1 VINTRQV
8 LMDRFRPLKLLI
20 NKIGSLYV
28 SMLCKREYA
37 AQRFIEI
44 NERPIE
50 LAFLFRQLT
59 RIWPKT
65 VLDVGTGITAL
76 PHLMRNS
83 GFVVTAID
91 NIKDYWPYGMV
102 NRHYYVIN
110 DDITAP
116 RLQQKFDFISC
127 ISVIEHIV
135 DHESAI
141 KSMFSLLNP
150 GGSMVLTFPYNE
162 RRYVGNVYTLPDS
175 EVDDLPPF
183 ITQAFSRHELDRWL
197 HENNGT
203 LIEQEYWQFFTG
215 EYWTVG
221 KLVTPPEQVTVNELH
236 QVTCVLIRKN

>member
-1 VINTRQV
+1 
-8 LMDRFRPLKLLI
+8 MDRLRPLKLII

-28 SMLCKREYA
+28 SLLCRREFHS
-37 AQRFIEI
+37 QRFIEI

-59 RIWPKT
+59 RTWPKS
-65 VLDVGTGITAL
+65 VLDVGTGVTAL
-76 PHLMRNS
+76 PHLMRTC
-83 GFVVTAID
+83 GFVVSAID

-102 NRHYYVIN
+102 NRHYHVIN

-150 GGSMVLTFPYNE
+150 GGHLVLTFPYNE
-162 RRYVGNVYTLPDS
+162 EQYVENVYVLPGSGVKDI
-175 EVDDLPPF
+175 PAF
-183 ITQAFSRHELDRWL
+183 ITQVYSRREIDGWL
-197 HENNGT
+197 QKNNGT
-203 LIEQEYWQFFTG
+203 LVEQEYWQFYSG
-215 EYWTVG
+215 AYWTFG
-221 KLVTPPEQVTVNELH
+221 DLVTPPDQVSKEDSH
-236 QVTCVLIRKN
+236 HVTCVLIQKN